1 MPLLNHNGLDV
12 NSEEA
17 VREAYQLLQSVQAE
31 YDNRKILKPY
41 EQHGVYSFYC
51 QDLDGNLWEI
61 RQSAQWLF
69 FDV

>member
-1 MPLLNHNGLDV
+1 MPLLNHSGLDAD
-12 NSEEA
+12 SEEA

-31 YDNRKILKPY
+31 YGSRKILQQHD
-41 EQHGVYSFYC
+41 QHGVYSFYG

-61 RQSAQWLF
+61 RQSARRLF